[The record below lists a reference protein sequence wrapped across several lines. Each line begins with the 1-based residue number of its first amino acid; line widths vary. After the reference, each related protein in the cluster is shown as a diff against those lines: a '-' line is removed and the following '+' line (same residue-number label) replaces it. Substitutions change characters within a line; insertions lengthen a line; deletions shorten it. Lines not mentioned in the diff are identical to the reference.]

1 MTAYPTI
8 PLLYNLDDE
17 RVKQAYN
24 AIEQWANGLVAELDN
39 RDLQQERT
47 GSFRINRVVSIGEL
61 GQPLAGDV
69 VYERKTGKFRGYVS
83 LVGTTVG
90 WTDFNSFT
98 P

>member
-17 RVKQAYN
+17 RVQQAYN
-24 AIEQWANGLVAELDN
+24 AIETWANGLVAELDN

-61 GQPLAGDV
+61 GQPQVML
-69 VYERKTGKFRGYVS
+69 YMRERQVS
-83 LVGTTVG
+83 LEAM
-90 WTDFNSFT
+90 
-98 P
+98 